1 LLDRRSAV
9 IDLPATSRRRL
20 IGGLSGVVL
29 AAGASGAAFA
39 AKQPKESK
47 PPPKEEKKIVGAVE
61 DLMRE
66 HGVLR
71 RALLVYRQSAA
82 RLRAGTAIDPKLLR
96 QTAQLFRDFG
106 ENYHERMLEQAHIFP
121 TLRQSQNPAGALVPT
136 LVAQHDRG
144 REITD
149 YIRTVTGKGKI
160 ADTETL
166 GGALETFELMY
177 QNHAARED
185 TVVFPAWREG
195 LSERQL
201 REVGETFEDIEHR
214 QFGKDGFADA
224 VKQIAEIEEALGLA
238 DLAQFTAPKPP
249 RS

>member
-1 LLDRRSAV
+1 MTH
-9 IDLPATSRRRL
+9 LPETSRRRL
-20 IGGLSGVVL
+20 IGGLSGAVL
-29 AAGASGAAFA
+29 AAGVSGAAFA
-39 AKQPKESK
+39 AKQPKETK
-47 PPPKEEKKIVGAVE
+47 PPPKEEKRAVGAVE

-82 RLRAGTAIDPKLLR
+82 RLRAGAGLDPKPLR

-121 TLRQSQNPAGALVPT
+121 ALRKSQNPAGALVAT

-160 ADTETL
+160 GDAEAL
-166 GGALETFELMY
+166 AGAFETFELMY
-177 QNHAARED
+177 ENHAARED
-185 TVVFPAWREG
+185 TIVFPAWREG

-201 REVGETFEDIEHR
+201 REIGETFEDIEHR
-214 QFGKDGFADA
+214 QFGKDGFAEV
-224 VKQIAEIEEALGLA
+224 VKQIGAIEEALGFA
-238 DLAQFTAPKPP
+238 DLAKFTAPVPP

>member
-1 LLDRRSAV
+1 L
-9 IDLPATSRRRL
+9 IHLPETSRRRL
-20 IGGLSGVVL
+20 IGGLSGAVL
-29 AAGASGAAFA
+29 AAGVSGAAFA
-39 AKQPKESK
+39 AKQPKETK
-47 PPPKEEKKIVGAVE
+47 PPPKEEKRAVGAVE

-71 RALLVYRQSAA
+71 RALLIYRQSAA
-82 RLRAGTAIDPKLLR
+82 RLRAGTAIDPKPLR

-121 TLRQSQNPAGALVPT
+121 ALRKSQNPAGAMVAT

-160 ADTETL
+160 ADAETL
-166 GGALETFELMY
+166 AGAFETFELMY

-201 REVGETFEDIEHR
+201 REIGETFEDIEHR
-214 QFGKDGFADA
+214 QFGKDGFEDA
-224 VKQIAEIEEALGLA
+224 VKQIAAIEEALGLA

-249 RS
+249 RAT

>member
-1 LLDRRSAV
+1 V
-9 IDLPATSRRRL
+9 IHLPETSRRRL
-20 IGGLSGVVL
+20 IGGLSGAVL
-29 AAGASGAAFA
+29 AAGVSGAAFA
-39 AKQPKESK
+39 AKQPKETK
-47 PPPKEEKKIVGAVE
+47 PPPPEKEKKVGAVE

-82 RLRAGTAIDPKLLR
+82 RLRAGTAIDPKPIR

-121 TLRQSQNPAGALVPT
+121 ALRKVQSPAAALVAT
-136 LVAQHDRG
+136 LIAQHDRG

-149 YIRTVTGKGKI
+149 YIRAVTGKGKI
-160 ADTETL
+160 ADAEALAGAFETL
-166 GGALETFELMY
+166 DVMY
-177 QNHAARED
+177 ENHAARED
-185 TVVFPAWREG
+185 TIVFPAWREM

-201 REVGETFEDIEHR
+201 HDLGETFEDIEHR

-224 VKQIAEIEEALGLA
+224 VKQIAAIEEALGFA
-238 DLAQFTAPKPP
+238 DLGQFTAPKPP

>member
-1 LLDRRSAV
+1 V
-9 IDLPATSRRRL
+9 IHLPETSRRRL
-20 IGGLSGVVL
+20 IGGLSGAVL
-29 AAGASGAAFA
+29 AAGVSGAAFA
-39 AKQPKESK
+39 KQPKETK
-47 PPPKEEKKIVGAVE
+47 PPPKEEKRAIGAVE

-82 RLRAGTAIDPKLLR
+82 RLRAGAAIDPKPIR

-106 ENYHERMLEQAHIFP
+106 ENYHERMLEQTHIFP
-121 TLRQSQNPAGALVPT
+121 ALRKAQNPAGALVGT

-160 ADTETL
+160 ADAETL
-166 GGALETFELMY
+166 AGAFETFGLMY
-177 QNHAARED
+177 ENHAARED

-201 REVGETFEDIEHR
+201 REIGETFEDIEHR
-214 QFGKDGFADA
+214 QFGKDGFEDA
-224 VKQIAEIEEALGLA
+224 VKQIAAIEEALGLA

-249 RS
+249 RAT

>member
-1 LLDRRSAV
+1 V

-39 AKQPKESK
+39 AKQPKETK

-121 TLRQSQNPAGALVPT
+121 ALRQSQNPAGALVPT

-149 YIRTVTGKGKI
+149 YIRTVAGKGKI

-166 GGALETFELMY
+166 AGALETFELMY

-249 RS
+249 RAT

>member
-1 LLDRRSAV
+1 MLH
-9 IDLPATSRRRL
+9 LPETSRRRL
-20 IGGLSGVVL
+20 IGSLSGIVL
-29 AAGASGAAFA
+29 VAGASGAAFA
-39 AKQPKESK
+39 AKQPKETK
-47 PPPKEEKKIVGAVE
+47 PPPEKEKKVGAVE

-82 RLRAGTAIDPKLLR
+82 KLRAGTAIDPKPLR
-96 QTAQLFRDFG
+96 KTAQLFRDFG

-121 TLRQSQNPAGALVPT
+121 ALRKSQSPAGALVAT
-136 LVAQHDRG
+136 LIAQHDRG

-160 ADTETL
+160 GDAGTL
-166 GGALETFELMY
+166 AGAFETFELMY
-177 QNHAARED
+177 EAHAARED
-185 TVVFPAWREG
+185 TVVFPAWKEM

-201 REVGETFEDIEHR
+201 HDMGEMFEDIEHR

-224 VKQIAEIEEALGLA
+224 VKQVAAIEEALGFA
-238 DLAQFTAPKPP
+238 DLGQYTAPVPP

>member
-1 LLDRRSAV
+1 MLH
-9 IDLPATSRRRL
+9 LPETSRRRL
-20 IGGLSGVVL
+20 IGGLSGIVL
-29 AAGASGAAFA
+29 VAGASGAAFA
-39 AKQPKESK
+39 AKQPKETK
-47 PPPKEEKKIVGAVE
+47 PPPPEKEKKVGAVE

-82 RLRAGTAIDPKLLR
+82 KLRAGTAIDPKPLR
-96 QTAQLFRDFG
+96 KTAQLFRDFG

-121 TLRQSQNPAGALVPT
+121 TLRKSENPAGALVAT

-149 YIRTVTGKGKI
+149 YIRTVTGKGAI
-160 ADTETL
+160 PDRE
-166 GGALETFELMY
+166 ALARAFETFELMY
-177 QNHAARED
+177 EAHAARED
-185 TVVFPAWREG
+185 TVVFPAWKEM

-201 REVGETFEDIEHR
+201 HDMGEMFEDIEHR

-224 VKQIAEIEEALGLA
+224 VKQVAAIEEALGFA
-238 DLAQFTAPKPP
+238 DLGQYTAPVPP

>member
-1 LLDRRSAV
+1 V
-9 IDLPATSRRRL
+9 IHLPETSRRRL
-20 IGGLSGVVL
+20 IGGLSGAVL
-29 AAGASGAAFA
+29 AAGVSGAAFA
-39 AKQPKESK
+39 AKQPKETK
-47 PPPKEEKKIVGAVE
+47 PPPPEKEKKVGAVE

-82 RLRAGTAIDPKLLR
+82 QLRAGAAIDPKRLR

-121 TLRQSQNPAGALVPT
+121 ALRKAQSPAAALVAT

-149 YIRTVTGKGKI
+149 YIRAVTGKGKI
-160 ADTETL
+160 ADAE
-166 GGALETFELMY
+166 ALARAFETFELMY
-177 QNHAARED
+177 ESHAARED
-185 TVVFPAWREG
+185 TIVFPAWREG

-201 REVGETFEDIEHR
+201 HDMGQTFEDIEHR
-214 QFGKDGFADA
+214 QFGKDGFEEA
-224 VKQIAEIEEALGLA
+224 VKQIAAIEEALGFA

>member
-1 LLDRRSAV
+1 M

-39 AKQPKESK
+39 AKQPKETK

-121 TLRQSQNPAGALVPT
+121 ALRQSQNPAGALVPT

-149 YIRTVTGKGKI
+149 YIRTVAGKGKI

-166 GGALETFELMY
+166 AGALETFELMY

-249 RS
+249 RAT